1 MLLAP
6 RLLRSQNIAAAEAYS
21 HAGKTTTVCG
31 KVTGVH
37 YAANSR
43 GKPTFINFDKP
54 YPSQDFTV
62 MIWDDDRPAF
72 GNLDKYTGSQI
83 CAHGLIKE
91 YRRKPE
97 IVLRN
102 PESLQAK

>member
-1 MLLAP
+1 MPAKQPLFAV
-6 RLLRSQNIAAAEAYS
+6 RSPGFTMPLTVAAS
-21 HAGKTTTVCG
+21 QL
-31 KVTGVH
+31 
-37 YAANSR
+37 
-43 GKPTFINFDKP
+43 FINFDKP